1 MLTDGFHP
9 VPAGKLAMVVT
20 HLEMRTPPE
29 AKDQALPDGVTFRKV
44 EPECS
49 WYRDVFR
56 RVGSLEWLWFGR
68 AKMPDDELAAI
79 LSDPGVHV
87 YTLRKDGIDHALL
100 ELDFRVPGACE
111 LAYFGLTPA
120 LIGSGAG
127 RFLMTRAI
135 ELAFAEPIE
144 RFHLHTCTL
153 DSAQAL
159 PFYIRSGF
167 VPYAREIEIA
177 DDPRLTGVLPR
188 DAGAHVPLIDDQ
200 GRSG

>member
-1 MLTDGFHP
+1 MLTDGLHP
-9 VPAGKLAMVVT
+9 VPEGKLAMVVT
-20 HLEMRTPPE
+20 HLEMREPPVMRE
-29 AKDQALPDGVTFRKV
+29 VPLPKGVSFRKV
-44 EPECS
+44 DATPE
-49 WYRDVFR
+49 WYRDIFH
-56 RVGSLEWLWFGR
+56 RVGSQDWLWFGR
-68 AKMPDDELAAI
+68 AKMSDEELGSI
-79 LSDPGVHV
+79 LSDPLVQV
-87 YTLRKDGIDHALL
+87 FTLDKDGTDHALL
-100 ELDFRVPGACE
+100 ELDFRVADACE

-127 RFLMTRAI
+127 RYLMTCAI
-135 ELAFAEPIE
+135 ELAFEQPVS

-177 DDPRLTGVLPR
+177 DDPRLTGVLPP
-188 DAGAHVPLIDDQ
+188 DAGAHIPVIAGQ